1 MISSSRTEKVVSK
14 HCSNCSGQL
23 PARDNFC
30 RWCGFHLG
38 NGSGPASE
46 MAGWYNQKTAVLTD
60 GDLKSFSTTLINTM
74 QQNTAAKTGSLRL
87 NRFGV
92 LVIAVLMGIP
102 MWLHIILMSPLYAYA
117 AAKAAS
123 SQMSIE

>member
-1 MISSSRTEKVVSK
+1 MSYSCQTGKVVSK
-14 HCSNCSGQL
+14 QCSNCNGQL

-38 NGSGPASE
+38 EGSGPNVAE
-46 MAGWYNQKTAVLTD
+46 WYDQKTAVLTD
-60 GDLKSFSTTLINTM
+60 RESKPQSLSTVLINTM
-74 QQNTAAKTGSLRL
+74 KQNAAVKTGSLRL

-92 LVIAVLMGIP
+92 LAIALVMAIP
-102 MWLHIILMSPLYAYA
+102 MWLHIILMSPVYAYC

-123 SQMSIE
+123 NDMSIE